1 MRNHF
6 QPGNALD
13 FIAPA
18 GGVVSGKTVKKGN
31 LIHVPSTTAAE
42 GEAYSGD
49 IQGVFI
55 ADAATGQAW
64 TQGDVLYWDDTAKIF
79 TKTTTSNTKAGIAAY
94 DKLAADALG
103 KVLLV
108 PTI

>member
-13 FIAPA
+13 FVALA
-18 GGVVSGKTVKKGN
+18 GGVVSGKTVKKGG

-42 GEAYSGD
+42 GVAYSGD

-55 ADAATGQAW
+55 ADAATSQAW
-64 TQGDVLYWDDTAKIF
+64 TQGDTLYWDDAGKVW
-79 TKTTTSNTKAGIAAY
+79 TKTATANSKGGMAAY
-94 DKLAADALG
+94 DKLAAEALG